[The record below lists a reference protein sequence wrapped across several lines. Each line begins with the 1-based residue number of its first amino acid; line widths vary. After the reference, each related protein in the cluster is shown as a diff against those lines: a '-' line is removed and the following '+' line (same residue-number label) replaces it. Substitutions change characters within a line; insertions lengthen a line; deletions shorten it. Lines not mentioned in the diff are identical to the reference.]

1 MNVVVKFF
9 YVHNDSGVNDR
20 GCEVGNMKGSRKLFL
35 HEYRSEIAWVCK
47 GEVAISPFAVDV
59 PTSS

>member
-1 MNVVVKFF
+1 MKFF
-9 YVHNDSGVNDR
+9 YVHNDSGVKDR
-20 GCEVGNMKGSRKLFL
+20 GCKVGSAKGSQKLFL
-35 HEYRSEIAWVCK
+35 SEYGSVIAQVCE

>member
-1 MNVVVKFF
+1 MKFL
-9 YVHNDSGVNDR
+9 YVHNDSGANDR
-20 GCEVGNMKGSRKLFL
+20 GGKVGSVKGSQKLFL
-35 HEYRSEIAWVCK
+35 SEYGSVIAQVCE